1 MAGLNDNGHDAQLA
15 GLVASAVYAS
25 LHTADPGT
33 TGTSEV
39 TGGSPAYARKAITW
53 GTPAASS
60 VAMAATLPVFNVPA
74 ATTIAYLGY
83 WSQLLPGGTFYG
95 SRALSSPETYGG
107 QGTYSITSAS
117 ESVSG

>member
-1 MAGLNDNGHDAQLA
+1 MAGLNDNGHDLQLA
-15 GLVASAVYAS
+15 GFVASAVYAS

-39 TGGSPAYARKAITW
+39 TGGTPAYARKAITW
-53 GTPAASS
+53 GSPASSS
-60 VAMAATLPVFNVPA
+60 VAMAATLPTFNVPA
-74 ATTIAYLGY
+74 ATTISYLGY
-83 WSQLLPGGTFYG
+83 WSALTSGTFYG

-107 QGTYSITSAS
+107 QGTYAVTAGS

>member
-1 MAGLNDNGHDAQLA
+1 MAGLNDNGHDAELA
-15 GLVASAVYAS
+15 GLVAVALYAS

-53 GTPAASS
+53 GTPATSS

-74 ATTIAYLGY
+74 GTTIAYLGY
-83 WSQLLPGGTFYG
+83 WSLATGGTFYG

-107 QGTYSITSAS
+107 QGTYSVTSAS